1 PARGVGVGR
10 AARRDGVRFAR
21 MPASAFSPNPPG
33 LVMRPRLVPN
43 RTVGGSSMRLHRGE
57 KPFEQLVAEAFDGPV
72 LRLSRRIK
80 VLEIAEERQIRRGEA
95 LDVIE
100 ALQREI

>member
-1 PARGVGVGR
+1 MVL
-10 AARRDGVRFAR
+10 
-21 MPASAFSPNPPG
+21 S
-33 LVMRPRLVPN
+33 
-43 RTVGGSSMRLHRGE
+43 RTTGAPMRLHGGA

-100 ALQREI
+100 AVQRDIETKHAIRRPGGTIVFLKRFVVFAAAYAVVALAWCLIL